1 MLDVGLNPDLN
12 SAKRTGD
19 ELTKQVEKQ
28 MSNLSGKQLTDQ
40 IKKIQLEVVKAN
52 KKVRDLGD
60 SLHELET
67 KGVRTEAYNK
77 LLKEIDGYE
86 TLISKYKAFADL
98 LKSRSGQTNLDK
110 KELAHYEELIRKNEE
125 LAAAAKK
132 RAQIMEARGEAY
144 TKEFDDA
151 DYSQKAV
158 EYQDA
163 VGRLLLTS
171 SKLSTEVDKYE
182 QSQVSSIKDQLTDLE
197 EVMRGELQDLYKD
210 LPDQIKNAES
220 AIKQFA
226 NTHKDEY
233 ARMKMNV
240 DALAQSLEESGQ
252 ATGIEAQEQAWR
264 MLLDEMTTEPR
275 FNAYSAEDQRLVL
288 LMQQL
293 DEVISKYFELQK
305 VREALESGM
314 AMPGD
319 KESDIEIPGIEQKID
334 EMQRAKQAEEELGR
348 YAQIAAGQI
357 KQFAQ
362 SLARLAVNAVRST
375 LNGIKSSIQ
384 SIGKSSESSN
394 ISVKK
399 LMKTFIKYGFG
410 VRSFFFLYRKLRK
423 AITEGMED
431 LAKADPTG
439 FGATL
444 DGLKTS
450 LENLKYAWVTA
461 FAPILE
467 YVAPVL
473 NMLMNLLSQLAYAI
487 AAFFATLTGKATVTL
502 VKATKASTGL
512 GKSLGKTGK
521 AADDAKGKLA
531 DFDDLNIIGTDDKNG
546 SGSGGGGGGGSGD
559 GGVSLITETIE
570 SELTDLLK
578 ADKWFEIGQL
588 FADKLN
594 TLTESADEWINTK
607 FRPWGVG
614 WAQRL
619 GDFLNGFIYHYDWAL
634 LGKTFADGLNAIL
647 DIANTW
653 FNTVHF
659 EWFGKQVATAILSA
673 IENIDA
679 PLIGET
685 IANKLNAGIK
695 FLYGLVTK
703 LFRNGNALQIG
714 DTIATA
720 VTSFFTTIEW
730 DKAFGILVNGF
741 TGIVNSLESFIKNF
755 AWGKVGNQFA
765 ESFNTALMNIDSKK
779 AGKAVSEF
787 VNKVLDQFEKLDLVT
802 FGEKIGNFLG
812 SIDWLGIF
820 TRLIADIGQILLG
833 IIKGAF
839 DGEFGDGLATI
850 IAGALAGKLTIALGG
865 KWLEGILFGSGI
877 KVAGAGAGTA
887 GGVGVL
893 DFIKAGFGKGV
904 QETATAG
911 AGLSLGNL
919 VLPTAGLLAY
929 AAAWKMASDGQNEF
943 IEGSKQRYGLQPEEQ
958 QAIQNIQEMSESLD
972 EYHEASVRQ
981 HDIYNQEQDDL
992 LTMADAYTNLFD
1004 ANGNV
1009 KKGMEARAEYYKQ
1022 QLASALGLEI
1032 GQIDELMK
1040 NQGGLQQAIKDTITA
1055 KKKDAIATKYLDEY
1069 NNALKNSAKAEKQLK
1084 TAKEN
1089 NTKAIER
1096 QKETQKAYDKAYK
1109 DYIEHVGQGAE
1120 VEGYYKRKLDEATL
1134 ANSNAKLAVEET
1146 SEAVKDAEDNYVSIN
1161 TTMKNYQGYM
1171 AAIAS
1176 GDAQK
1181 IEEAMKMMETS
1192 FITAETGTKDS
1203 LIRQAANMRQHY
1215 ENLLQRMK
1223 EGDPT
1228 VTAEMVAEAKKWSD
1242 KADTEL
1248 KKGLGNAGKDGM
1260 DALKKSFTDNASGV
1274 TKGVTDAVNK
1284 TVKALKG
1291 VMNGVSLGTPTMNLP
1306 TFKYTIDTVVN
1317 SATGVIKA
1325 ISGWAKKTG
1334 TVRLAEGAVI
1344 PPNKEFMAILGD
1356 QKSGTNVEAP
1366 LTTIEDAVRNVL
1378 GEGYS
1383 NTSPEVIELLR
1394 ELITVVRQKQLSISS
1409 REIGNAAIEEISAI
1423 KKRTGNNPI
1432 FE

>member
-28 MSNLSGKQLTDQ
+28 MSNLSGKQLTNS
-40 IKKIQLEVVKAN
+40 IKKIQLDVVKTTQKVKDLADSLSELKTKDVYTPDFAKAN
-52 KKVRDLGD
+52 KDIEKYTDKVA
-60 SLHELET
+60 E
-67 KGVRTEAYNK
+67 
-77 LLKEIDGYE
+77 
-86 TLISKYKAFADL
+86 
-98 LKSRSGQTNLDK
+98 LKSVAAQIQKKTGQTNVEK
-110 KELAHYEELIRKNEE
+110 SQLASIQSQIKDNETKLMAARARANQLIAQD
-125 LAAAAKK
+125 AAYMKGVDSEDYAK
-132 RAQIMEARGEAY
+132 
-144 TKEFDDA
+144 
-151 DYSQKAV
+151 KAV

-163 VGRLLLTS
+163 VGKLLLTS
-171 SKLSTEVDKYE
+171 SKLSAEVDKYE

-197 EVMRGELQDLYKD
+197 EVMRGELQDLYAD
-210 LPDQIKNAES
+210 LPKQLKVAED

-226 NTHKDEY
+226 KTHKQEFAELKAGLNEVIQNDPELKN
-233 ARMKMNV
+233 MP
-240 DALAQSLEESGQ
+240 AL
-252 ATGIEAQEQAWR
+252 EAQEAAWR
-264 MLLDEMTTEPR
+264 
-275 FNAYSAEDQRLVL
+275 RLVDYGATPEIFNSVDAEHQKLIL
-288 LMQQL
+288 LAQQL
-293 DEVISKYFELQK
+293 DEVVSKYFELRRVQST
-305 VREALESGM
+305 LESGM
-314 AMPGD
+314 ALPGD

-384 SIGKSSESSN
+384 GIGKSSESSN

-399 LMKTFIKYGFG
+399 LVKTFIKYGFG

-439 FGATL
+439 FGSTL
-444 DGLKTS
+444 DGLKAS

-594 TLTESADEWINTK
+594 TLTESADEWINEK

-703 LFRNGNALQIG
+703 LFRNGNAVAIG

-741 TGIVNSLESFIKNF
+741 TGIVSSLESFIKNF

-765 ESFNTALMNIDSKK
+765 ESFNTALVNIDSKK
-779 AGKAVSEF
+779 AGKAVSDF

-820 TRLIADIGQILLG
+820 TRVIADIGQILLG
-833 IIKGAF
+833 VIKGAF

-877 KVAGAGAGTA
+877 KSAGVGVGTK

-893 DFIKAGFGKGV
+893 DFIKAGFG
-904 QETATAG
+904 AG
-911 AGLSLGNL
+911 GEEGTKAVGLSLGNL
-919 VLPTAGLLAY
+919 ALPAAGLLAY

-958 QAIQNIQEMSESLD
+958 QAIQNIHEMSESLD

-981 HDIYNQEQDDL
+981 HQIYNQEQDDI
-992 LTMADAYTNLFD
+992 LTMADAYTDLFD

-1009 KKGMEARAEYYKQ
+1009 KKGMEQRAEYYKQ

-1032 GQIDELMK
+1032 SQIDELMQT
-1040 NQGGLQQAIKDTITA
+1040 QGGLQQAIKDTITA
-1055 KKKDAIATKYLDEY
+1055 KKKDAVATKYLDEY
-1069 NNALKNSAKAEKQLK
+1069 NNALRNSKKAEEQLK
-1084 TAKEN
+1084 KAKEN

-1146 SEAVKDAEDNYVSIN
+1146 SEAIQDAETNYVRIN
-1161 TTMKNYQGYM
+1161 TTMKNYEGYM

-1203 LIRQAANMRQHY
+1203 LLRQANNMRQHY

-1242 KADTEL
+1242 KADAEL

-1260 DALKKSFTDNASGV
+1260 DALKKSFSDNAGGV
-1274 TKGVTDAVNK
+1274 TKGVTDAISK

-1334 TVRLAEGAVI
+1334 TVKLAEGAVI

>member
-12 SAKRTGD
+12 SAKKTGD
-19 ELTKQVEKQ
+19 ALVNQVEKQ
-28 MSNLSGKQLTDQ
+28 LNRMSGRNISDQ
-40 IKKIQLEVVKAN
+40 IRKIQLEAIKTADTVK
-52 KKVRDLGD
+52 KLGK
-60 SLHELET
+60 ELEDLST
-67 KGVRTEAYNK
+67 QQIPADNIYKDLTAQYEKAYDKLEELKNK
-77 LLKEIDGYE
+77 QALL
-86 TLISKYKAFADL
+86 L
-98 LKSRSGQTNLDK
+98 SRSYNPV
-110 KELAHYEELIRKNEE
+110 
-125 LAAAAKK
+125 
-132 RAQIMEARGEAY
+132 
-144 TKEFDDA
+144 DA
-151 DYSQKAV
+151 VIYSQNGELNTAKAV
-158 EYQDA
+158 EMAVARMTDAEQKRFKELNTEIEQTTQRVNGLSREMAQLQAQGQGIVPGTETQEYADKMTAYQEA
-163 VGRLLLTS
+163 MGKLLL
-171 SKLSTEVDKYE
+171 LSNQLNPTLNDTGKYAKVAA
-182 QSQVSSIKDQLTDLE
+182 Q
-197 EVMRGELQDLYKD
+197 
-210 LPDQIKNAES
+210 QIR
-220 AIKQFA
+220 QFG
-226 NTHKDEY
+226 N
-233 ARMKMNV
+233 
-240 DALAQSLEESGQ
+240 
-252 ATGIEAQEQAWR
+252 
-264 MLLDEMTTEPR
+264 
-275 FNAYSAEDQRLVL
+275 
-288 LMQQL
+288 
-293 DEVISKYFELQK
+293 
-305 VREALESGM
+305 
-314 AMPGD
+314 
-319 KESDIEIPGIEQKID
+319 
-334 EMQRAKQAEEELGR
+334 
-348 YAQIAAGQI
+348 
-357 KQFAQ
+357 
-362 SLARLAVNAVRST
+362 SLARLAINAVKST

-384 SIGKSSESSN
+384 NIGKSSESSN

-399 LMKTFIKYGFG
+399 LVKTFIKYGFG

-431 LAKADPTG
+431 LAEADPTG

-444 DGLKTS
+444 DGLKAS

-473 NMLMNLLSQLAYAI
+473 NMLMNLLSQLGYAI
-487 AAFFATLTGKATVTL
+487 AAFFATLTGKGTVTL

-512 GKSLGKTGK
+512 GKSLGNTGK

-546 SGSGGGGGGGSGD
+546 SGSGGGGGGGAGD
-559 GGVSLITETIE
+559 GGVSLVTETIE
-570 SELTDLLK
+570 SELADLLK

-594 TLTESADEWINTK
+594 TLTESADEWINEK

-703 LFRNGNALQIG
+703 LFRNGNAVAIG

-741 TGIVNSLESFIKNF
+741 TGIVSSLESFIKNF

-765 ESFNTALMNIDSKK
+765 ESFNTALLNIDSKK
-779 AGKAVSEF
+779 AGKAVSDF

-820 TRLIADIGQILLG
+820 TRLIADIGQILFG
-833 IIKGAF
+833 VIKGAF
-839 DGEFGDGLATI
+839 DGEFGDRLAAI
-850 IAGALAGKLTIALGG
+850 IAGALAGKLAIALGG
-865 KWLEGILFGSGI
+865 TWLEGILLGSGI
-877 KVAGAGAGTA
+877 KAGLGKAIA
-887 GGVGVL
+887 GGG
-893 DFIKAGFGKGV
+893 KAGGSSLLATIFGKGG
-904 QETATAG
+904 EEGTKA
-911 AGLSLGNL
+911 AGLSLGKL
-919 VLPTAGLLAY
+919 ALPVAGGLLAY

-981 HDIYNQEQDDL
+981 HEIYNQEQDDI
-992 LTMADAYTNLFD
+992 LTMADAYTDLFD

-1009 KKGMEARAEYYKQ
+1009 KKGMEQRAEYYKQ

-1032 GQIDELMK
+1032 SQIDELMQT
-1040 NQGGLQQAIKDTITA
+1040 QGGLQQAIKDTITA

-1069 NNALKNSAKAEKQLK
+1069 NNALRNSKKAEEQLK
-1084 TAKEN
+1084 KAKEN

-1146 SEAVKDAEDNYVSIN
+1146 SEAIQDAETNYVRIN
-1161 TTMKNYQGYM
+1161 TTMKNYEGYM
-1171 AAIAS
+1171 AAIAT

-1203 LIRQAANMRQHY
+1203 LLRQANNMRQHY

-1242 KADTEL
+1242 KADEEL

-1260 DALKKSFTDNASGV
+1260 DALKKSFSDNAGSV
-1274 TKGVTDAVNK
+1274 TKGVSNMISK
-1284 TVKALKG
+1284 TVGALKG

-1334 TVRLAEGAVI
+1334 TVKLAEGAVI